1 MFKEVVT
8 PLRRRTGP
16 DHFQAAGERIR
27 ALTGAKAVL
36 PSEALLLNRSTLR
49 LRSHLGAGTR
59 AVRLAKG
66 VAARNQ
72 GNGFFVIHRH
82 ATESLTN
89 ILDRCNWIRLAFR
102 AFRVDVNQPHGGRS
116 ERIFEIAFA
125 GVALVSTQPSG
136 LRTPVNVLIR
146 FLSLAAPPMSTEGL
160 EAQRFQGFLA

>member
-16 DHFQAAGERIR
+16 DDFQAAGERIR

-36 PSEALLLNRSTLR
+36 PTEALLLDRSTLR
-49 LRSHLGAGTR
+49 LRSHLGAWAR

-72 GNGFFVIHRH
+72 SNGFFVIHRH

-89 ILDRCNWIRLAFR
+89 ILGRCEWI
-102 AFRVDVNQPHGGRS
+102 
-116 ERIFEIAFA
+116 
-125 GVALVSTQPSG
+125 GVAFMAFGV
-136 LRTPVNVLIR
+136 VV
-146 FLSLAAPPMSTEGL
+146 
-160 EAQRFQGFLA
+160 